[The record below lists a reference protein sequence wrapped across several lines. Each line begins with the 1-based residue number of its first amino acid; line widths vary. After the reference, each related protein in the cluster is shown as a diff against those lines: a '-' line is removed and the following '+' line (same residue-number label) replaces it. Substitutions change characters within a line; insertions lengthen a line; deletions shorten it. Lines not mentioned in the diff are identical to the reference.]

1 MNDKKALFW
10 TRFGIYVLF
19 QIVIPITFLVWRF
32 KLFQKISTVSIGGW
46 GIVVI
51 ILVTAFFVS
60 MIKYVK
66 KGLPFSF
73 LTQCLNG
80 IMKTIIP
87 LIAVAFILN
96 WLKGSINELSQF
108 IIVYI
113 LCQIIAIPANPFP
126 KWIHDNNLQHEEN
139 KTRKFLEKFG
149 IIKPKE

>member
-19 QIVIPITFLVWRF
+19 QIVVPITFLVWRF

-87 LIAVAFILN
+87 LIAIAFILN

-108 IIVYI
+108 VIVYI

>member
-87 LIAVAFILN
+87 LIAIAFILN

-108 IIVYI
+108 VIVYI

-126 KWIHDNNLQHEEN
+126 KWIHDNNLQQEEN

>member
-1 MNDKKALFW
+1 MNDKRALFW

-19 QIVIPITFLVWRF
+19 QIVVPITFLVWRF

-108 IIVYI
+108 VIVYI
-113 LCQIIAIPANPFP
+113 LCQIVAIPANPFP
-126 KWIHDNNLQHEEN
+126 KWVHDNNLQQEEN
-139 KTRKFLEKFG
+139 KTRRFLENLG

>member
-108 IIVYI
+108 VIVYI

-126 KWIHDNNLQHEEN
+126 KWIHDNNLQQEEN

>member
-87 LIAVAFILN
+87 LIAIAFILN

-108 IIVYI
+108 VIVYI
-113 LCQIIAIPANPFP
+113 LCQIVAIPANPFP
-126 KWIHDNNLQHEEN
+126 KWVHDNNLQQEEN
-139 KTRKFLEKFG
+139 KTRRFLENLG

>member
-1 MNDKKALFW
+1 MNDKRALFW
-10 TRFGIYVLF
+10 TRFGIYILF
-19 QIVIPITFLVWRF
+19 QIVVPITFLVWRF

-108 IIVYI
+108 VIVYI
-113 LCQIIAIPANPFP
+113 LCQIVAIPANPFP
-126 KWIHDNNLQHEEN
+126 KWVHDNNLQQEEN
-139 KTRKFLEKFG
+139 KTRRFLENLG

>member
-19 QIVIPITFLVWRF
+19 QIVVPITFLVWRF

-108 IIVYI
+108 VIVYI
-113 LCQIIAIPANPFP
+113 LCQIVAIPANPFP
-126 KWIHDNNLQHEEN
+126 KWIHDNNLQQEEN
-139 KTRKFLEKFG
+139 KTRRFLENLG